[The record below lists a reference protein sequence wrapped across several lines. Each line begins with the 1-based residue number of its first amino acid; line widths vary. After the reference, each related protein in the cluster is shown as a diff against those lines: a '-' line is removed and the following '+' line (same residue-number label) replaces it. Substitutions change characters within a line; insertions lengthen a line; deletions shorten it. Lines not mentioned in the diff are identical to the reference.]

1 MSTTPSP
8 LRAALIHVGI
18 HEKRI
23 EPEPV
28 ATDRIGERPQAGVSA
43 FRRELRLLLR
53 AVVDMR
59 LAERHQPY
67 THELVRVPWANS
79 QARAVQ
85 VSNLFMRIADWELA
99 NHGPAVGEEVTAGW
113 ESAARLAE
121 ILCEDYNGWRHDTY
135 EDIATTFFSA
145 VDGFDEQIFRK
156 LLDDLIGSPKRPAGS
171 GS

>member
-1 MSTTPSP
+1 MTATPSP
-8 LRAALIHVGI
+8 LRAALIHVGA

-28 ATDRIGERPQAGVSA
+28 AADRIGERPQAGVPA
-43 FRRELRLLLR
+43 FRRELRLLLQ

-59 LAERHQPY
+59 LAEQHQPF

-79 QARAVQ
+79 HARAVQ

-99 NHGPAVGEEVTAGW
+99 NHGPAVGEEVASGW

-121 ILCEDYNGWRHDTY
+121 ILCEDYNGWQHDTY

-145 VDGFDEQIFRK
+145 ANGLDEQIFRK
-156 LLDDLIGSPKRPAGS
+156 LLADLNGSTKRPAGVTL
-171 GS
+171 